1 MNQYGALAERH
12 WRQWLPNR
20 CRTIAD
26 PHSFFSTLGEEVA
39 QEIEDL
45 SLQLAGDDPP
55 GEDYLA
61 KLGRLN
67 MARLRAEETV
77 LRERVLLPPETEAQD
92 QEAEDQKPSAEQWIP
107 LVEDPQH
114 PYWQAAS
121 KETPEER

>member
-1 MNQYGALAERH
+1 MNQYGALAQRH

-45 SLQLAGDDPP
+45 SLELAGDDPP

-67 MARLRAEETV
+67 MARLRAQETV
-77 LRERVLLPPETEAQD
+77 LRERVLLPPEGEAQD
-92 QEAEDQKPSAEQWIP
+92 QELPASEWIP
-107 LVEDPQH
+107 LVEDPDH
-114 PYWQAAS
+114 PYWQQVAS
-121 KETPEER
+121 QETPEGN